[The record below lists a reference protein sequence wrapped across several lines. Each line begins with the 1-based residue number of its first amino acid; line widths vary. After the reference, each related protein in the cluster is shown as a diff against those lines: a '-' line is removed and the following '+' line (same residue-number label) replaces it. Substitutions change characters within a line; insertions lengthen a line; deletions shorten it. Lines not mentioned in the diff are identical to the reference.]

1 MLNVKCDYLFCLL
14 LCLFTYLITTFSF
27 IPCVHKVINFVRLEK
42 WINASASQ
50 PHKNTILLPFPCS
63 LLEKEEPLRHST
75 KVSLWKRGISDN
87 EGKDSLLT
95 FLRDMHVCT
104 QLPSIPL
111 LPQLLPPHK
120 TSSSSTLSQ
129 ERVGFVYVY
138 VCMYKNKIK
147 KLWHH
152 CHEQLILSTPIK
164 GGQLQHHSQCLWLVQ
179 A

>member
-1 MLNVKCDYLFCLL
+1 MWLFVLFCFVFIYISDHNL
-14 LCLFTYLITTFSF
+14 FSF

-75 KVSLWKRGISDN
+75 TVSLWKRGISDN
-87 EGKDSLLT
+87 EGKNSLLT

-129 ERVGFVYVY
+129 ERVGFVCMC
-138 VCMYKNKIK
+138 VCTKIK
-147 KLWHH
+147 LKNYG
-152 CHEQLILSTPIK
+152 ITVMNS
-164 GGQLQHHSQCLWLVQ
+164 
-179 A
+179 